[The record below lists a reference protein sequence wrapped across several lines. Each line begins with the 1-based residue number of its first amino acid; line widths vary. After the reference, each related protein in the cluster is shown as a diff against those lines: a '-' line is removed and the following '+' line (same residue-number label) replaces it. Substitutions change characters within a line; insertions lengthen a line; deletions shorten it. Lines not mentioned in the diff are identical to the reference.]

1 VDWRR
6 PGSGYMIVALPT
18 EAHVAD
24 VLEEVTGSEITRE
37 HVVHRVDDW
46 EARIGDLFSE
56 IAQWLPPGW
65 ATTRP
70 RTVSMNEPMMRHV
83 GVAARQLPVLQI
95 SRDGSDIAQLEP
107 RGLWIL
113 GTNGRLDLVGKT
125 GHYLIIDDAEIFGR
139 PDWRIAPLAA
149 RTQREKLDR
158 TRLLA
163 ALS

>member
-1 VDWRR
+1 MLVE
-6 PGSGYMIVALPT
+6 LPT
-18 EAHVAD
+18 EAQVAD
-24 VLEEVTGSEITRE
+24 VLEEVTGSEITRD
-37 HVVHRVDDW
+37 HAARRVDDW
-46 EARIGDLFSE
+46 EARIERLFSE

-65 ATTRP
+65 AATRP
-70 RTVSMNEPMMRHV
+70 RTVSMHEPMMRHV
-83 GVAARQLPVLQI
+83 GIPSRELPVLQI
-95 SRDGSDIAQLEP
+95 SRDSRDIAQLEP

-125 GHYLIIDDAEIFGR
+125 GHYLIIDDAEIFGP